1 MNDIRIIQGRYV
13 TPDAAMALRL
23 AGYRPGPSWDKA
35 MSMCQRLIQ
44 TVRRSIQAK
53 AALAF
58 VQMPNGEQRL
68 YVIMTLGSVV
78 SRQEQLYFRDGH
90 EAEGVL
96 FSALADSC
104 LFAFEKDL
112 LSQIR
117 MICQEKGLGIAQ
129 RHEAG
134 VDVPL
139 SVQKDA
145 IQAVAAGR
153 TLGVTV
159 SKEQVLM
166 PLKSMCLIFDLT
178 DDKDMF
184 RMEHD
189 CAACPH
195 LNCSM
200 RSEVPPAG
208 QQVTCP
214 AGTNI
219 LTYLQDHSIPLPA
232 HCGGKGICG
241 MCRIFVCQGT
251 VPVSSED
258 QAFFSAEEIDQGW
271 RLACCDVPETEAR
284 IFIPA
289 CRDETMAVAGKE
301 QSEILAVSTGI
312 PLHDYGIAIDIGTTT
327 LALALIDMTTGAAI
341 SSATAVNSQRVY
353 GADVVSRMAA
363 AGRGCGPG
371 LQHAVRNDLL
381 RAMGRLMADYKA
393 IRPCRIVIS
402 ANTTMQHLLMGY
414 SCKGLGTW
422 PFQPVSLGGETH
434 SWHTVF
440 AEEMDTIADD
450 CPVTLLPGISA
461 YVGADITSG
470 LWHCHIDRTDGLS
483 LFVDLGTN
491 GEMALGN
498 KKRLLVTSTSAGP
511 ALEGGHLSCGVGSVA
526 GAICSVSLKKG
537 KVQIKTINN
546 QSPVGLCGTGVIEG
560 MAALIEGGYVDKT
573 GKLREPYFLHGFPF
587 AQREDDRPIGFTQQ
601 DIRDIQMAKGA
612 IRAGMETILCEWGA
626 SWDDVGQVYLAGGFG
641 YYLNPQKASA
651 IGLLPKQ
658 LVNRTTV
665 VGNTSLAG
673 AVDVLMDGEALAG
686 MKHICAEA
694 KEIILGN
701 TPEFQKLYI
710 HYMDF

>member
-13 TPDAAMALRL
+13 RPDTAMALRL
-23 AGYRPGPSWDKA
+23 AGYKPGPAWDKA
-35 MSMCQRLIQ
+35 MDMCQSLIQ

-58 VQMPNGEQRL
+58 VQLPAGKERL
-68 YVIMTLGSVV
+68 YVILTLGPVV
-78 SRQEQLYFRDGH
+78 SRQEQLYFRDGR
-90 EAEGVL
+90 EVEGIL
-96 FSALADSC
+96 FSSLADSC
-104 LFAFEKDL
+104 IFAFEQEL
-112 LSQIR
+112 LPQIR
-117 MICQEKGLGIAQ
+117 RICQEKGLGIAQ

-134 VDVPL
+134 IDVPL
-139 SVQKDA
+139 SVQSDA

-159 SKEQVLM
+159 NNEQLLR
-166 PLKSMCLIFDLT
+166 PLKSMCLLFDLT

-195 LNCSM
+195 LNCAM
-200 RSEVPPAG
+200 RSKVPPAG
-208 QQVTCP
+208 QQVICP

-219 LTYLQDHSIPLPA
+219 LTYLQDHSIPLSA

-241 MCRIFVCQGT
+241 MCRVFVCQGS

-258 QAFFSAEEIDQGW
+258 QSCFSAVEINQGW
-271 RLACCDVPETEAR
+271 RLGCCDVPETEAH
-284 IFIPA
+284 IFIPPSK
-289 CRDETMAVAGKE
+289 DEAMAIPGSE
-301 QSEILAVSTGI
+301 QSDFAAVTAEL
-312 PLHDYGIAIDIGTTT
+312 PLHEYGIAIDIGTTT
-327 LALALIDMTTGAAI
+327 LALALIDIATGAAL
-341 SSATAVNSQRVY
+341 SSVTAVNSQRVY

-371 LQHAVRNDLL
+371 LQHAIRNDLL
-381 RAMGRLMADYKA
+381 QALGRLMADHKA
-393 IRPCRIVIS
+393 IQPCRIVIS

-414 SCKGLGTW
+414 SCKGLATW

-440 AEEMDTIADD
+440 AEAMDMIDDD

-470 LWHCHIDRTDGLS
+470 LWHCHIDRADGLS

-498 KKRLLVTSTSAGP
+498 KERLLVASTSAGP

-526 GAICSVSLKKG
+526 GAICSVSLQKG
-537 KVQIKTINN
+537 KVQVRTIDN

-573 GKLREPYFLHGFPF
+573 GKLREPYFRQGFPF
-587 AQREDDRPIGFTQQ
+587 AQRGNDKPICFTQQ

-612 IRAGMETILCEWGA
+612 IRAGMETLLREWGA

-641 YYLNPQKASA
+641 YYLNPQKAAA

-658 LVNRTTV
+658 LINRTTA

-673 AVDVLMDGEALAG
+673 AVDVLRDGEALAG
-686 MKHICAEA
+686 MQHICAA
-694 KEIILGN
+694 TKEIILGN
-701 TPEFQKLYI
+701 TSEFQELYI
-710 HYMDF
+710 QYMDF

>member
-13 TPDAAMALRL
+13 MPDTAMALRL
-23 AGYRPGPSWDKA
+23 AGYKPGEAWNKA
-35 MSMCQRLIQ
+35 MTMCQRLIQ
-44 TVRRSIQAK
+44 IVRRSIQAK

-58 VQMPNGEQRL
+58 VQLPKGQQRL
-68 YVIMTLGSVV
+68 YVILTLGPIV
-78 SRQEQLYFRDGH
+78 SRQEQRYFRDGQ
-90 EAEGVL
+90 EVEGVL

-104 LFAFEKDL
+104 IFAFEKEL
-112 LSQIR
+112 LPQIR
-117 MICQEKGLGIAQ
+117 RLCQEKGQGIAQ

-134 VDVPL
+134 VDMPL
-139 SVQKDA
+139 SAQNDA
-145 IQAVAAGR
+145 IRAVAAGR
-153 TLGVTV
+153 TLGVTI
-159 SKEQVLM
+159 SSEQVLM

-178 DDKDMF
+178 DDVDIF

-195 LNCSM
+195 LTCDM
-200 RSEVPPAG
+200 RSNEPPAG
-208 QQVTCP
+208 QHVTCP

-241 MCRIFVCQGT
+241 MCRVFVCQGT
-251 VPVSSED
+251 VPVSLED
-258 QAFFSAEEIDQGW
+258 QSFFSAEEINQGW
-271 RLACCDVPETEAR
+271 RLACCDVPETEAH

-289 CRDETMAVAGKE
+289 SKAEAMAIPGSK
-301 QSEILAVSTGI
+301 QSDFATVPADL
-312 PLHDYGIAIDIGTTT
+312 PLHEYGIAIDIGTTT

-341 SSATAVNSQRVY
+341 ASATAVNSQRVY

-363 AGRGCGPG
+363 AGKGCGPG
-371 LQHAVRNDLL
+371 LQHAIRNDLL
-381 RAMGRLMADYKA
+381 QALGRLLDGHKA
-393 IRPCRIVIS
+393 IQPRRIVIS

-414 SCKGLGTW
+414 SCKGLSTW
-422 PFQPVSLGGETH
+422 PFQPVSLGGETY

-440 AEEMDTIADD
+440 AEDMDAIDAD

-470 LWHCHIDRTDGLS
+470 LWHCHIDRAEGLS

-498 KKRLLVTSTSAGP
+498 KERLLVSSTSAGP
-511 ALEGGHLSCGVGSVA
+511 ALEGGHLTCGVGSVA
-526 GAICSVSLKKG
+526 GAICSVSLQKET
-537 KVQIKTINN
+537 VQVKTIDN

-573 GKLREPYFLHGFPF
+573 GKLREPYFHHGFPF
-587 AQREDDRPIGFTQQ
+587 AQRDDDRPICFTQQ

-612 IRAGMETILCEWGA
+612 IRAGMETLLREWGA
-626 SWDDVGQVYLAGGFG
+626 SWDDVGKVYLAGGFG
-641 YYLNPQKASA
+641 YYLKPQKAAA

-658 LVNRTTV
+658 LINRTTA

-673 AVDVLMDGEALAG
+673 AVDVLMDSEALDG
-686 MKHICAEA
+686 MLHICAA
-694 KEIILGN
+694 TKEIILGN
-701 TPEFQKLYI
+701 TPEFQELYI
-710 HYMDF
+710 QYMDF